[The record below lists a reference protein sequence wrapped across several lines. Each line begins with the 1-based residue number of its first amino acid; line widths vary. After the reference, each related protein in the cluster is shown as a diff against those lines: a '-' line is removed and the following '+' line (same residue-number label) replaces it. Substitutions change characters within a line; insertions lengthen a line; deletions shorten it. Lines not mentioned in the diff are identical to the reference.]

1 MAIEDTV
8 EDLLSYANML
18 IETAVAQ
25 ESVTSMGKLCNDIS
39 RYYRAIGIC
48 GLLLNADTEVYFHA
62 LIQSALT
69 RKYYLDRC
77 IKENH
82 LDDPARKSS
91 FVAPLLDAVAAN
103 QFSLAS
109 QIAALSPDVWQ
120 EGYEYEDDFTYAA
133 FLHEFILFNETS
145 RDKLQRIL
153 DRWEGVLEGNSDPR
167 FDLCHALF
175 SRNQS
180 QFEEAYYDLLNAH
193 DNRMSEIADPKLDS
207 SLAKEYTFEP
217 NRWIFVEGLAMLRIA
232 DKLELR
238 TEREY
243 KLCPSIAR
251 LSDYAPFVPRAFP
264 NLALE

>member
-18 IETAVAQ
+18 IETAIAQ
-25 ESVTSMGKLCNDIS
+25 DSVVSMGKLCNDIS
-39 RYYRAIGIC
+39 SHYRAIGLC
-48 GLLLNADTEVYFHA
+48 GLLLHADTDLYFHA

-77 IKENH
+77 IAENH
-82 LDDPARKSS
+82 LSDPARKSS
-91 FVAPLLDAVAAN
+91 FVAPFLDAVAAN
-103 QFSLAS
+103 QFTLAS
-109 QIAALSPDVWQ
+109 QIADLSTDAWL
-120 EGYEYEDDFTYAA
+120 EGYEYEDDFAYAA
-133 FLHEFILFNETS
+133 FLHEFILFNATS
-145 RDKLQRIL
+145 RDKLQGIL
-153 DRWEGVLEGNSDPR
+153 DRFERALEGNADPR
-167 FDLCHALF
+167 FELCKALL
-175 SRNQS
+175 SANEI
-180 QFEEAYYDLLNAH
+180 QFEEAYYDLLNEH

-232 DKLELR
+232 DKLELH

-243 KLCPSIAR
+243 KYCPSIAR
-251 LSDYAPFVPRAFP
+251 MSDYAPFVPQAFP